1 MKLIIQIPC
10 LNEAET
16 LPATL
21 AALPREVHGF
31 DEVEILVIDDGS
43 TDGTAAVALAHG
55 AHHVVR
61 MNGNQGLARAFM
73 AGVVAATDRG
83 ADVIV
88 NTDADNQY
96 RAEFIPAL
104 VRPILEQEADMVIGA
119 RPVHSI
125 RHFSPVKRFLQA
137 LGSQV
142 VRAVCGADVRD
153 APSGF
158 RALSRHAALR
168 LNVFGDFTYTIETAI
183 QAGLSNLRVVSIP
196 VQVNP
201 PTRPSRLFRSN
212 LSYVCRC
219 AITIAAVY
227 AIYRPVHLFGALAL
241 ALFAPG
247 LFLGGRFLYLFATGE
262 GGGHVQSLI
271 ACAILMLSGVFMSA
285 VGVIAH
291 LQKINRRLLEELRF
305 LARDRSIGVS
315 DGADRDRVAAGFCGR

>member
-10 LNEAET
+10 LNEAEN

-21 AALPREVHGF
+21 AALPREVDGF

-61 MNGNQGLARAFM
+61 MNGNQGLARAFV
-73 AGVVAATDRG
+73 AGVVAATDLG

-96 RAEFIPAL
+96 RAEFIPKL
-104 VRPILEQEADMVIGA
+104 VQPILDGDADIVIGA
-119 RPVHSI
+119 RPVHAI

-137 LGSQV
+137 LGSRV

-158 RALSRHAALR
+158 RAMSRHAALR
-168 LNVFGDFTYTIETAI
+168 LNVFGNFTYTIETAI
-183 QAGLSNLRVVSIP
+183 QAGLSNLRVVSVP

-219 AITIAAVY
+219 AATIASVY
-227 AIYRPVHLFGALAL
+227 LIYRPVHLFGALAL
-241 ALFAPG
+241 AFFLPG
-247 LFLGGRFLYLFATGE
+247 LFLGGRFLFFYAAGE

-271 ACAILMLSGVFMSA
+271 ACAILVLSGVFMSA

-291 LQKINRRLLEELRF
+291 LQKINRRLLEELHF
-305 LARDRSIGVS
+305 LARSRPAEVS
-315 DGADRDRVAAGFCGR
+315 DGADRDRVTEGFCSR

>member
-21 AALPREVHGF
+21 AALPARVDGF
-31 DEVEILVIDDGS
+31 DVVEVMVIDDGS
-43 TDGTAAVALAHG
+43 TDGTAAVARAQG
-55 AHHVVR
+55 ADHVIR

-73 AGVVAATDRG
+73 AGLATAVELG

-96 RAEFIPAL
+96 RPEFIPAL
-104 VRPILEQEADMVIGA
+104 VRPVVDGEADLVIGA

-125 RHFSPVKRFLQA
+125 RHFSLLKRVLQA
-137 LGSQV
+137 VGSRV
-142 VRAVCGADVRD
+142 VRATCGADVRD

-158 RALSRHAALR
+158 RAISRHAALR

-183 QAGLSNLRVVSIP
+183 QAGLSNFRVVSVP

-212 LSYVCRC
+212 LYYVCRC
-219 AITIAAVY
+219 AVTIAAVY
-227 AIYRPVHLFGALAL
+227 LIYRPVHLFGALAL
-241 ALFAPG
+241 AFFAPG
-247 LFLGGRFLYLFATGE
+247 LFLGGRFLYLTAVGE

-271 ACAILMLSGVFMSA
+271 ACAILVLSGVFMAA

-291 LQKINRRLLEELRF
+291 LQKINRQLLEELRF
-305 LARDRSIGVS
+305 LARDRAAGGN
-315 DGADRDRVAAGFCGR
+315 DGRVRDRIAAGVCGR

>member
-21 AALPREVHGF
+21 ATLPRQVDGF
-31 DEVEILVIDDGS
+31 DEVEVLVIDDGS
-43 TDGTAAVALAHG
+43 TDGTAAIAQAHG

-73 AGVVAATDRG
+73 AGVVAATDLG

-96 RAEFIPAL
+96 RSEFIPAL
-104 VRPILEQEADMVIGA
+104 VRPILEGTADLVIGA

-137 LGSQV
+137 IGSRV
-142 VRAVCGADVRD
+142 VRVVCGADVRD

-183 QAGLSNLRVVSIP
+183 QAGLSNLRVISVP

-219 AITIAAVY
+219 AVTIAAVY
-227 AIYRPVHLFGALAL
+227 VIYRPVHLFGALAL
-241 ALFAPG
+241 AFFAPG

-291 LQKINRRLLEELRF
+291 LQKINRQLLEELRF
-305 LARDRSIGVS
+305 LARHRPTEVS
-315 DGADRDRVAAGFCGR
+315 DGDDRDRVAAGVCGR